1 MIAIS
6 SVMTFAMNKI
16 LIAFTSTAT
25 AVFGVYF
32 KLNSFLFMPVFGLN
46 NGMVPIVAYNYGAG
60 KYPRIVKT
68 MKLSIIYAVVIMN
81 LGLIIFQLF
90 PAQLLGLF
98 NASPDMIAIGVP
110 ALRIISI
117 SFIAAGFSVVTL
129 SVFQALGQGVY
140 SLIVSV
146 SRQLVILVPV
156 AYIMSKFENLELIWW
171 SLPIAEI
178 ASLLLCIVFM
188 RTTFKKL
195 NIPFTAKGA

>member
-1 MIAIS
+1 
-6 SVMTFAMNKI
+6 
-16 LIAFTSTAT
+16 
-25 AVFGVYF
+25 
-32 KLNSFLFMPVFGLN
+32 
-46 NGMVPIVAYNYGAG
+46 
-60 KYPRIVKT
+60 

-178 ASLLLCIVFM
+178 ALSLIH
-188 RTTFKKL
+188 
-195 NIPFTAKGA
+195 I